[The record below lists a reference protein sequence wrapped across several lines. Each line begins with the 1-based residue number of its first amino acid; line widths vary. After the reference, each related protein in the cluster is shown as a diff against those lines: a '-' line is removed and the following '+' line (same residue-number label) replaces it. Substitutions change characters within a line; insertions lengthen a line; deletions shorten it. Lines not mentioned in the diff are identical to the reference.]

1 VHDAL
6 HWREASEQQAAAFW
20 GKVTA
25 AGRFSPPD
33 PLTAKAGTATEVLQQ
48 RAKEYWHNVSAA
60 GRSAAPDPLTAKVRA
75 ASEVRQQQAALPMPE
90 WLIPPF
96 VSRDGRDSLGRG
108 LDPADIAAAVA
119 ADTGVR
125 QAQSEPWRHLERV
138 YRDPHAAQAR
148 LNELARAEGW
158 TEAAARIDEA
168 HEQLGPLRGR
178 DGMFATQSAQLDRAY
193 AIIAARSLGDSLRRV
208 GEAERRAERQFRES
222 VTAQLQRDAVG
233 VPKLSAAAAAVLEA
247 VHAARTEPPGDSWY
261 AADLRDRAAVAR
273 AWEMGQRNPTIA
285 AEIDRFEKAA
295 AQRLGGEAG
304 VIAFLRSAHENRPLL
319 PGVEPGQRQALTELA
334 HGLVAARCGRS
345 DHQLQR
351 AEEAAQEREHQQQ
364 RPQYRHGPSLGR

>member
-1 VHDAL
+1 
-6 HWREASEQQAAAFW
+6 
-20 GKVTA
+20 
-25 AGRFSPPD
+25 
-33 PLTAKAGTATEVLQQ
+33 
-48 RAKEYWHNVSAA
+48 
-60 GRSAAPDPLTAKVRA
+60 
-75 ASEVRQQQAALPMPE
+75 VRQQQAALPMPG
-90 WLIPPF
+90 WLIPPY

-108 LDPADIAAAVA
+108 LDPADIAAAGA
-119 ADTGVR
+119 ADERVQ
-125 QAQSEPWRHLERV
+125 QAKSEPRRHLERV

-334 HGLVAARCGRS
+334 HGLVAARRGRS

>member
-1 VHDAL
+1 
-6 HWREASEQQAAAFW
+6 
-20 GKVTA
+20 
-25 AGRFSPPD
+25 
-33 PLTAKAGTATEVLQQ
+33 
-48 RAKEYWHNVSAA
+48 
-60 GRSAAPDPLTAKVRA
+60 
-75 ASEVRQQQAALPMPE
+75 
-90 WLIPPF
+90 
-96 VSRDGRDSLGRG
+96 
-108 LDPADIAAAVA
+108 LD
-119 ADTGVR
+119 
-125 QAQSEPWRHLERV
+125 
-138 YRDPHAAQAR
+138 
-148 LNELARAEGW
+148 ELARTEGW
-158 TEAAARIDEA
+158 TEAAARIDTT

-193 AIIAARSLGDSLRRV
+193 AIIAARSLGDSLRRIA
-208 GEAERRAERQFRES
+208 EAERRAERQFRED

-247 VHAARTEPPGDSWY
+247 VHAARTEPPGGSWY
-261 AADLRDRAAVAR
+261 AAEMRDRPAVAQ

-295 AQRLGGEAG
+295 EQRLGEAG
-304 VIAFLRSAHENRPLL
+304 IIAFLRSAHENRPVL